1 MRKRIRDYGVVIG
14 KHQPGPLNKL
24 SDVPGV
30 LVGHAT
36 VDTKEH
42 KTGVTVILP
51 SQDNLF
57 ANK

>member
-36 VDTKEH
+36 VDTK
-42 KTGVTVILP
+42 IICLP
-51 SQDNLF
+51 IN
-57 ANK
+57 